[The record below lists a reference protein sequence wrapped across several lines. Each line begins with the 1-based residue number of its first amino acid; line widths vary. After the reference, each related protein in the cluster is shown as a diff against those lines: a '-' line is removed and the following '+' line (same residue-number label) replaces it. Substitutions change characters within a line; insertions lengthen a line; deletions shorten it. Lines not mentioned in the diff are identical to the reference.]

1 MIFPGSAF
9 MTVCKA
15 VADLM
20 QGLKEFGT
28 TAHLMDSMVG
38 LTECFEMMGLS
49 QMLAQDAK
57 YAQQEILSGGL
68 GRFTWTRA
76 QE

>member
-1 MIFPGSAF
+1 MGFKIVIFPGSAF

-15 VADLM
+15 VAGLM

-28 TAHLMDSMVG
+28 TAHLMDNMVG

-49 QMLAQDAK
+49 QMLAQDAR
-57 YAQQEILSGGL
+57 YAEQQTLSGN
-68 GRFTWTRA
+68 
-76 QE
+76 